1 MIGISKQEN
10 EERTPWWRR
19 ARIALGRFV
28 AELLRRCRERGR
40 TALFRALRITGAS
53 VAAFVVAELVG
64 LQDPPPL
71 VAALTALLVVQ
82 ATLASTLVNGVQ
94 RVLSVVLGVAVAVGF
109 VSVVGLNWWSLGTVV
124 AAAIISGQILRLG
137 PHLLEVPISA
147 MLVLGVGY
155 TSGAESAGLSRIVE
169 TLIGAA
175 VGVLVNVAFP
185 PAVQTRFAGQAVAKF
200 SGGIAGLLVDAASAM
215 AAGPI
220 EPYQAERWL
229 VDARRL
235 NRHAPQVDKALA
247 EADESRRLNVRALGT
262 PKVGRSLRE
271 GLEALEHSSVSMR
284 LLFRSVLD
292 GTRRRPDVEPDPAYA
307 EEVRLAAAALLSEL
321 AAVVRT
327 FGDLLR
333 EEIEEPAEPD
343 ETALAEALTALRHHR
358 AELEPLLLD
367 DPRSRMGLWELNA
380 GLITVTDRMLQELD
394 VTEHAR
400 LRAELSDAARARRR
414 AEAAIERLRHTTVGR
429 FTEHEEDAPD

>member
-1 MIGISKQEN
+1 MIGTGKQDEG
-10 EERTPWWRR
+10 RTPWWRR
-19 ARIALGRFV
+19 ARIALGRFL
-28 AELLRRCRERGR
+28 AELVRRCRERGR
-40 TALFRALRITGAS
+40 TALFRALRIAGAT

-94 RVLSVVLGVAVAVGF
+94 RVLSVVLGVAVAIGF

-124 AAAIISGQILRLG
+124 AAAIIAGQILRLG

-147 MLVLGVGY
+147 MLVLGAGF

-185 PAVQTRFAGQAVAKF
+185 PAVQTRFAGQAIAKY
-200 SGGIAGLLVDAASAM
+200 SGEIASLLIDAATAM
-215 AAGPI
+215 AAGPV

-235 NRHAPQVDKALA
+235 NRHAPQVDRALA

-284 LLFRSVLD
+284 LLFRSILD
-292 GTRRRPDVEPDPAYA
+292 ATRGRPGVEPDPAYA

-333 EEIEEPAEPD
+333 EEIEEPDEPD
-343 ETALAEALTALRHHR
+343 EAALAEALAALRRRR

-367 DPRSRMGLWELNA
+367 DPRSRTGLWELNA
-380 GLITVTDRMLQELD
+380 ELITVTDRMLAELD

-414 AEAAIERLRHTTVGR
+414 AEAALERLRDTTVGR
-429 FTEHEEDAPD
+429 FTEHDEH

>member
-1 MIGISKQEN
+1 MIGTGKQDEG
-10 EERTPWWRR
+10 RTPWWRR
-19 ARIALGRFV
+19 ARIALGRFL
-28 AELLRRCRERGR
+28 AELVRRCRERGR
-40 TALFRALRITGAS
+40 TALFRALRIAGAT

-94 RVLSVVLGVAVAVGF
+94 RVLSVVLGVAVAIGF

-124 AAAIISGQILRLG
+124 AAAIIAGQILRLG

-147 MLVLGVGY
+147 MLVLGAGF

-185 PAVQTRFAGQAVAKF
+185 PAVQTRFAGQAIAKY
-200 SGGIAGLLVDAASAM
+200 SGEIASLLIDAATAM
-215 AAGPI
+215 AAGPV

-284 LLFRSVLD
+284 LLFRSILD
-292 GTRRRPDVEPDPAYA
+292 ATRGRPGVEPDPAYA

-333 EEIEEPAEPD
+333 EEIEEPDEPD
-343 ETALAEALTALRHHR
+343 EGALAEALAALRRRR

-367 DPRSRMGLWELNA
+367 DPRSRTGLWELNA
-380 GLITVTDRMLQELD
+380 ELITVTDRMLAELD

-414 AEAAIERLRHTTVGR
+414 AEAALERLRDTTVGR
-429 FTEHEEDAPD
+429 FTEHDEH